1 MARGKESQE
10 RRAAKVRRKGKL
22 QDTLVSALTQERY
35 RAAVRLLLAFW
46 KSNCFEPS
54 CLQDMDEAC
63 AHFVEAAWSEGD
75 SLTLAL
81 QALAGLQWLLPNVKG
96 HLRHSWRLA
105 KAWAKAEPPAR
116 ARPFT
121 STMLMGLIGLA
132 LVLGRVDIAALFA
145 IGFDGFLRSGEL
157 FNMKVKHVTFARG
170 KAILQLPLTKGGL
183 RRGLMECIVI
193 ESSLAVALLK
203 RACHRRPMSEFI
215 AQSSP
220 CVLREVLARMLR
232 LLQLEAVKYTWYSL
246 RRGGAT
252 AYFVQSG
259 SMEKTLLRGR
269 WTSST
274 VARLYIQDALAQAG
288 ELRLTVEQRFTLRAL
303 SVEVR
308 SFLLS

>member
-1 MARGKESQE
+1 MRPSLPRVARALEACATLFGGSTPRVSPLEPIQSSATFTRKTIQRTCLLGVMARGKKSQE
-10 RRAAKVRRKGKL
+10 RGLAKVRRKGKL
-22 QDTLVSALTQERY
+22 QDSLVSALTQERY

-170 KAILQLPLTKGGL
+170 KAILQLPLTREDCGAG
-183 RRGLMECIVI
+183 
-193 ESSLAVALLK
+193 SWNALLL
-203 RACHRRPMSEFI
+203 S
-215 AQSSP
+215 
-220 CVLREVLARMLR
+220 
-232 LLQLEAVKYTWYSL
+232 LL
-246 RRGGAT
+246 
-252 AYFVQSG
+252 
-259 SMEKTLLRGR
+259 
-269 WTSST
+269 
-274 VARLYIQDALAQAG
+274 
-288 ELRLTVEQRFTLRAL
+288 
-303 SVEVR
+303 
-308 SFLLS
+308 